1 MNRFSLIV
9 SMFIGNFIIY
19 SQGNVGPSNVV
30 VPNGQP
36 QSGVIDGVYEKK
48 DVLAKK
54 RAIPYEF
61 VRENDYV
68 WGKRTWSYIDLREK
82 LNHPL
87 YFPHESIDK
96 KGGMIIGSQG
106 RYSLYYILLN
116 NILKGHIHPY
126 MNSVEATLGGT
137 NAYSRSGGD
146 DFSMPVKRDPSIS
159 NISDDSKFLEMFS
172 EIAGIKEMQNDN
184 KPFPKPYLLNGSPAD
199 VYIRKGYFS
208 DPASIEPIKYEAS
221 DPRLNVI
228 IPKFETLIKDSAETI
243 FDANLNQNIEVLSMC
258 YSYTIEFFE
267 PRNIVK
273 YILKEDWFFDKER
286 SVLDVRTIGLAP
298 VAYEDSASMKEKIL
312 FWVYFPQVRDV
323 LKNYYVYDAKSTVG
337 GNTFDHL
344 FMTRRFNAVVY
355 KESSLYDRKIED
367 YRFGADAL
375 YESEKVKNTIRT
387 FEHDVWN
394 F

>member
-1 MNRFSLIV
+1 MIKYALFSF
-9 SMFIGNFIIY
+9 SMILCQVY
-19 SQGNVGPSNVV
+19 YTQGNVGPSNVIL
-30 VPNGQP
+30 PKGQP
-36 QSGVIDGVYEKK
+36 SSGVIDGVYEKK

-61 VRENDYV
+61 VRESDYV

-82 LNHPL
+82 INHPL
-87 YFPHESIDK
+87 YYPLEKIDDK
-96 KGGMIIGSQG
+96 NPLVAQG
-106 RYSLYYILLN
+106 RYSLFYILTQA
-116 NILKGHIHPY
+116 LKNGQLMGYYNDKPKTLF
-126 MNSVEATLGGT
+126 NAVERL
-137 NAYSRSGGD
+137 GGD
-146 DFSMPVKRDPSIS
+146 DFSIPLKRDYQLPIQQDQPFLDDLYEMIS
-159 NISDDSKFLEMFS
+159 VSDVDLTKYTAKTWIDNSVEKPVFHKKGVTNFDVKQYAAGSNLELVIDQTTETTNES
-172 EIAGIKEMQNDN
+172 DAET
-184 KPFPKPYLLNGSPAD
+184 LLNPVTNAQEGKVVQYA
-199 VYIRKGYFS
+199 
-208 DPASIEPIKYEAS
+208 IKTIVPYQPK
-221 DPRLNVI
+221 DI
-228 IPKFETLIKDSAETI
+228 IQYK
-243 FDANLNQNIEVLSMC
+243 
-258 YSYTIEFFE
+258 
-267 PRNIVK
+267 
-273 YILKEDWFFDKER
+273 LKEDWFFDKER
-286 SVLDVRTIGLAP
+286 SVLDVRTIGMAP
-298 VAYEDSASMKEKIL
+298 VIQSDSGEIIL

>member
-1 MNRFSLIV
+1 MKKSICVFTYLVMSL
-9 SMFIGNFIIY
+9 SFF
-19 SQGNVGPSNVV
+19 SQGNVGPSNVII
-30 VPNGQP
+30 PNGQP
-36 QSGVIDGVYEKK
+36 ASGVVDGVYEKK

-82 LNHPL
+82 INHPL
-87 YFPHESIDK
+87 YYPHEEKLLNGEIRTK
-96 KGGMIIGSQG
+96 QG
-106 RYSLYYILLN
+106 RYSLYYILRNALFQGQLMGYYDTRGGDIN
-116 NILKGHIHPY
+116 NPLF
-126 MNSVEATLGGT
+126 E
-137 NAYSRSGGD
+137 SGGD
-146 DFSMPVKRDPSIS
+146 AFIMPAKRNYSLSAAGDTDYLKDILAMTAKVDP
-159 NISDDSKFLEMFS
+159 
-172 EIAGIKEMQNDN
+172 
-184 KPFPKPYLLNGSPAD
+184 GSPKSKM
-199 VYIRKGYFS
+199 VL
-208 DPASIEPIKYEAS
+208 DP
-221 DPRLNVI
+221 NN
-228 IPKFETLIKDSAETI
+228 
-243 FDANLNQNIEVLSMC
+243 ANLATQVYHLKGTKFKTDMAKEYRAIDAQQADQLDASSETFDPTQAELDAAGLPAPVDFRIITETPYMPNQ
-258 YSYTIEFFE
+258 
-267 PRNIVK
+267 IVK
-273 YILKEDWFFDKER
+273 YLLKEDWFFDKER
-286 SVLDVRTIGLAP
+286 SILDVRTIGLAP
-298 VAYEDSASMKEKIL
+298 VAYEDSSSMKEKIL

-355 KESSLYDRKIED
+355 KESTLYDRKIED